1 MDAIKWGRNRRSG
14 RRSVLG
20 NGSISESMAVELP
33 EGTNV
38 RLLPKCWPQLNQSKN
53 LWHDLRSHFLS
64 NWACEE

>member
-1 MDAIKWGRNRRSG
+1 
-14 RRSVLG
+14 
-20 NGSISESMAVELP
+20 MAVELP